1 MKIKSQL
8 LMVVIGLSVLLVGC
22 DKPTANNRFFKDQPY
37 NFQTLRALGQIPYG
51 GADTGEVLATVKN
64 IRETDDESWYLG
76 WSHTAKRV
84 EKMARD
90 LKDPVSRGRALL
102 RAHNYYRTAE
112 FFLHPKDPRRKENF
126 RKSLETFH
134 GGLDMLGVKY
144 RIIAIPYGEHTLKA
158 IYYPGPAGAE
168 KKPLIVS
175 VGGYDST
182 LEELYFASAAPAL
195 ERGYSCLTYEGPGQG
210 SVIREQG
217 LLFTYEWEKPNKAV
231 LDAFLKQY
239 PKPNKIVLIG
249 RSLGGYLAPRA
260 AAFEPR
266 VDGVVAFGVCYDF
279 QEAALRQLPKFMKV
293 LYEKW
298 LNQEKYAGILNAMV
312 GLKMK
317 VAPAVRWGVQNA
329 QWTMGVKDP
338 AELMVAFKNYNLK
351 EISAKITCD
360 VLILA
365 GERDHFF
372 PIRQVEEFSKK
383 LVNARSVTSRIFTD
397 DEGGAEHCQVDAV
410 LLADSILYDWIR
422 NKFEKQR

>member
-1 MKIKSQL
+1 MKIKLQL
-8 LMVVIGLSVLLVGC
+8 LMVSIVLSVLLVGC
-22 DKPTANNRFFKDQPY
+22 DKPTASNRFFKDQPY

-76 WSHTAKRV
+76 WSHTAERV
-84 EKMARD
+84 EKMARN

-112 FFLHPKDPRRKENF
+112 FFLHPKDHRRKENF
-126 RKSLETFH
+126 HKSLAAFH
-134 GGLDMLGVKY
+134 EGLDTLGVKY
-144 RIIAIPYGEHTLKA
+144 RIITIPYSEHTLKA

-239 PKPNKIVLIG
+239 PKPKKIVLIG

-298 LNQEKYAGILNAMV
+298 LYQEKYAGILNALV

-317 VAPAVRWGVQNA
+317 AVPAVRWGVQNA

-365 GERDHFF
+365 GERDHFS
-372 PIRQVEEFSKK
+372 PTRQVEEFSKK
-383 LVNARSVTSRIFTD
+383 LINARSVTSRIFTD

-410 LLADSILYDWIR
+410 LLADSVLYDWIR
-422 NKFEKQR
+422 DKFEKQG

>member
-51 GADTGEVLATVKN
+51 GADAGEVLATVKN

-134 GGLDMLGVKY
+134 GGLDTLGVKY
-144 RIIAIPYGEHTLKA
+144 RIITIPYGEHTLKA
-158 IYYPGPAGAE
+158 FYYPGPAGAE

-351 EISAKITCD
+351 EISAKISCD

>member
-8 LMVVIGLSVLLVGC
+8 LLVVIGLSVLLVGC
-22 DKPTANNRFFKDQPY
+22 DNQTANNRFFKDQPY
-37 NFQTLRALGQIPYG
+37 NFQTLRALGQTPYG

-76 WSHTAKRV
+76 WSHTAERV

-126 RKSLETFH
+126 RKSLEAFH
-134 GGLDMLGVKY
+134 GGLDTLGVKY
-144 RIIAIPYGEHTLKA
+144 RIITIPYGEHTLKA

-182 LEELYFASAAPAL
+182 LEELYFGSAAPAL

-210 SVIREQG
+210 SVVREQG

-298 LNQEKYAGILNAMV
+298 LYQEKYAGILNAVV

-317 VAPAVRWGVQNA
+317 AAPAVRWGVQNA

-410 LLADSILYDWIR
+410 LLADSVLYDWIR
-422 NKFEKQR
+422 DKFEK